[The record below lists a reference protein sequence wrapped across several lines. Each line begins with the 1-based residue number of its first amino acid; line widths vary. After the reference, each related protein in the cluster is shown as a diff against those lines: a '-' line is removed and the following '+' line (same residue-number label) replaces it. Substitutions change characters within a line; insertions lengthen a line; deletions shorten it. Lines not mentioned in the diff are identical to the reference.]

1 MADRHNTI
9 REGITAGFLSATVI
23 AVWLL
28 IVDAIAKHPFFTP
41 MVLGRGL
48 LGVFGVRAGDT
59 AFTYIAV
66 YTLFHYGAFSII
78 GILVTKIAHAA
89 RRTPA
94 VLAGFLILFVAF
106 EIGFYG
112 LTGMLS
118 VNSELAGLAWFQ
130 IMMANLIA
138 SGVMLYYTWLRHPE
152 LTREFREALE
162 GTDA

>member
-1 MADRHNTI
+1 MADRHSTV

-28 IVDAIAKHPFFTP
+28 IVDVIAKHPFFTP
-41 MVLGRGL
+41 MVLGQGL
-48 LGVFGVRAGDT
+48 LGLFGVRPGDT
-59 AFTYIAV
+59 GLTYVIV
-66 YTLFHYGAFSII
+66 YTLFHYGMFFVL
-78 GILVTKIAHAA
+78 GMLVVKVVHAA

-106 EIGFYG
+106 ELGFYG
-112 LTGMLS
+112 LTSMLS
-118 VNSELAGLAWFQ
+118 VYTALAGLAWFQ
-130 IMMANLIA
+130 IMIANLIA
-138 SGVMLYYTWLRHPE
+138 SFVMLYYMWLRHPE